1 MSSLLNSARWVGIS
15 QASKIAFQ
23 LISMVVLARILPPTD
38 YGVMAMASVVTA
50 LAGML
55 REMGTGTAVI
65 QKKNLTDR
73 TTSTVFWLNMGMGT
87 SLGLILWLTS
97 PLISAFF
104 KEPQLQGVLIALA
117 ALFPITS
124 ATTVHQALIERR
136 SEFKTLTIMDIMSQG
151 IGLALA
157 IIAALNGAG
166 VYSFVIPSVSSAI
179 ITSIWLWSKSGWR
192 PKWLWCNQEFK
203 DLIGFTGNLTAF
215 NFINYFSRNADSII
229 IGRIMGATAL
239 GSYSMAYKLMLFP
252 VQNLTWVVS
261 RVMLP
266 ALSRLQD
273 NKSEARALYFK
284 SLSLVVTLT
293 APMMV
298 GLWVLR
304 EPFVQLAFG
313 PKWGVVI
320 SLLAWLAPVGL
331 IQSAVSTTGTVF
343 TAYGRTDLMFRLG
356 TFSTTLNVFGFWL
369 GAQYG
374 LVELAAI
381 YFINNFIN
389 AFVCGYFTL
398 RTLEAT
404 RLELYIALKAPI
416 LSATVMGLVTY
427 ALSLLLSSD
436 FSALTN
442 AVGITII
449 GAFVYLTVITKVFNQ
464 SLEPL
469 MRLARGG
476 A

>member
-15 QASKIAFQ
+15 QASKIGFQ
-23 LISMVVLARILPPTD
+23 LISMVVLARILPPSD

-87 SLGLILWLTS
+87 LIGLVLWLFS
-97 PLISAFF
+97 PLISTFF

-136 SEFKTLTIMDIMSQG
+136 SEFKTLTIMDVMSQG

-179 ITSIWLWSKSGWR
+179 ISSVWLWSKSGWR
-192 PKWLWCNQEFK
+192 PKWLWCNREFK
-203 DLIGFTGNLTAF
+203 ELIGFTGNLTAF

-229 IGRIMGATAL
+229 IGRIMGAVSL
-239 GSYSMAYKLMLFP
+239 GTYSMAYKLMLFP
-252 VQNLTWVVS
+252 VQNLSWVVG

-273 NKSEARALYFK
+273 NKPEARALYFK
-284 SLSLVVTLT
+284 SLALVVTLT

-313 PKWGVVI
+313 PKWVMVI

-356 TFSTTLNVFGFWL
+356 TFSTVLNVFGFWL
-369 GAQYG
+369 GAQFG

-381 YFINNFIN
+381 YFINNFLN

-404 RLELYIALKAPI
+404 RSELFAALKAPI
-416 LSATVMGLVTY
+416 LSATLMGVFTY
-427 ALSLLLSSD
+427 LIVLLIPSSY
-436 FSALTN
+436 SAL
-442 AVGITII
+442 II
-449 GAFVYLTVITKVFNQ
+449 TVIVSLVGGLIYIFVFTKVFHQ
-464 SLEPL
+464 SLKPL
-469 MRLARGG
+469 MRLARGDR
-476 A
+476 